1 MLIINQRRVLSLGNH
16 LPTNLIGKKLQV
28 ALLNPDRFLAKLK
41 DIGFSSPWVEGE
53 AILPS
58 PKYGSVSKF
67 NAEGGFNKIKH
78 LPKEKCYRS
87 QEWTRKEWHGKDTVD
102 VTDVVYIE
110 YERYQ
115 REEIPAPSI
124 ELVISKKA
132 NELVLTTDAIVYD
145 EKQPRPLMHVI
156 NLFLEL
162 FGDCV
167 VLDEAG
173 NLIELPKLVKVNWEM
188 FPEGEYPWDKVKPFI
203 EKSFERTPPKARAAI
218 VNRMESI
225 NEKKPSFFA
234 IGRGGFSGYVVFGF
248 PERKM
253 YVMECRRTNN
263 ATYIFDKDWVALSQ
277 LTKAEILEEKLH
289 KQRVIHS
296 PSWLKQINSLFAK

>member
-28 ALLNPDRFLAKLK
+28 ALLNPERFISKLK
-41 DIGFSSPWVEGE
+41 DIGFSSLWLEGE

-67 NAEGGFNKIKH
+67 NAEGGFNKLKD

-102 VTDVVYIE
+102 VTGVVYIE

-115 REEIPAPSI
+115 REEISAPSI

-132 NELVLTTDAIVYD
+132 NEYVVTTDAVEYD

-225 NEKKPSFFA
+225 NEKKPNFLRLVEVDFLA
-234 IGRGGFSGYVVFGF
+234 MLFLAFQ
-248 PERKM
+248 K
-253 YVMECRRTNN
+253 
-263 ATYIFDKDWVALSQ
+263 
-277 LTKAEILEEKLH
+277 EICT
-289 KQRVIHS
+289 
-296 PSWLKQINSLFAK
+296 